1 MRADRT
7 IGFIEPMARPRFR
20 GGHDWRPSSG
30 RRHGPLPDFSTRAR
44 GPSSSVLRATCARIT
59 VGTCSRRTREPITYH
74 LVVATGGAPEDL
86 VRSLKSW
93 LTRRLVASRGA
104 TSQDP
109 ALVEAR
115 EHCIPLDGPLS
126 RPGGALRGARSRRR
140 AKRDLTNQT

>member
-93 LTRRLVASRGA
+93 LTRRLV
-104 TSQDP
+104 
-109 ALVEAR
+109 EA
-115 EHCIPLDGPLS
+115 
-126 RPGGALRGARSRRR
+126 GALPPKTRLWSRHASTVYLWTVRSRDQ
-140 AKRDLTNQT
+140 AVHYLVHGQDVEPSAI